1 MSDFKEDVDFLE
13 IQNLKEE
20 NLSLRRRLTQLVMQ
34 LDFVEETKDA
44 RVVNLRKSL
53 ALICLELEKTTRPE
67 TSELALWGY
76 IENAVRIAVSAIEED
91 PKPQN

>member
-1 MSDFKEDVDFLE
+1 VSDFINTQLYAE
-13 IQNLKEE
+13 IENLKEE

-34 LDFVEETKDA
+34 LDFIEETQDA

-91 PKPQN
+91 PKPKN